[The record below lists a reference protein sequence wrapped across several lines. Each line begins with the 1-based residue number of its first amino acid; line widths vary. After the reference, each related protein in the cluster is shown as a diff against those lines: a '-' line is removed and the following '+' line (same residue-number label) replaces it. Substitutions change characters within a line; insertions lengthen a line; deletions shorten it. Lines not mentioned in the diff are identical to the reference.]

1 MSLLLRT
8 KISSLSRSIIKLKKK
23 VGIVIMKNPKIVWPL
38 LLLLLLLV
46 LVVNGC
52 GSQSAVT
59 AGNGDK
65 VDITKVTLHVGET
78 GWPDLETGFK
88 AAGVSDTPYKVAYS
102 LFQGGNMQIEA
113 MGSGNLDIATGSEIP
128 PIFASQAANGGNFKI
143 IAVREKTTLQQELV
157 IPKDSTIKSVADLR
171 GKKVGYVNATT
182 SHYFLKKMLEQA
194 GLTWNDIT
202 PVPLSTSDGLAA
214 LVGGNID
221 ALASYGNAIISAHQ
235 NGATELASAKD
246 ILSGNYPIESTPEA
260 INDPAKHAAILDYLV
275 RLNKFHAWARENPEK
290 WAEIVSAHTHQP
302 IAEALAEFKE
312 GETQK
317 PSLILAV
324 SDKAIAAE
332 QDVADTFSQM
342 GLLKTKIDVKS
353 FWSDAFT
360 EEIKQ
365 NIQH

>member
-1 MSLLLRT
+1 M
-8 KISSLSRSIIKLKKK
+8 KNIKL
-23 VGIVIMKNPKIVWPL
+23 VL
-38 LLLLLLLV
+38 SSLLLV
-46 LVVNGC
+46 LLLTISGC
-52 GSQSAVT
+52 GRQSAVNT
-59 AGNGDK
+59 GSADK
-65 VDITKVTLHVGET
+65 VDLTKVTLRVGET
-78 GWPDLETGFK
+78 GWPDLDAGFK
-88 AAGVSDTPYKVAYS
+88 AAGVSDTPYQVEYS

-157 IPKDSTIKSVADLR
+157 VPKDSTIKNVADLR
-171 GKKVGYVNATT
+171 GKKVGYVKATT
-182 SHYFLKKMLEQA
+182 SHYFLEKMLEQA

-202 PVPLSTSDGLAA
+202 PVQLSTSDGLAA
-214 LVGGNID
+214 LVGGKID

-302 IAEALAEFKE
+302 VEEALADVKD

-317 PSLILAV
+317 PSLIIAV

-332 QDVADTFSQM
+332 QDVADTFSRI

-360 EEIKQ
+360 EEIKN